1 MIVKFRIISGETD
14 DFVRDIEI
22 PSDSSFL
29 DLHLSIQAACDF
41 DDSMMAS
48 FYLSDADWDKG
59 QEIVLQI
66 IDETE
71 QKEALLMDDL
81 QIKQIIKAKGNR
93 LIYMFDFFSIR
104 FFFIEVVN
112 IREKLPSD
120 EKLEFPICTLCEGT
134 PPRQI
139 LIDDLSDLDFE
150 DDIREEFNDFEDMG
164 FENIDDYDL

>member
-1 MIVKFRIISGETD
+1 MIIKFRIISGETE

-48 FYLSDADWDKG
+48 FYLSDANWDKG

-71 QKEALLMDDL
+71 QKNTLLMDDVE
-81 QIKQIIKAKGNR
+81 INQIIKAKGNR
-93 LIYMFDFFSIR
+93 LIYMYDFFSIR

-112 IREKLPSD
+112 IRKKLPSD
-120 EKLEFPICTLCEGT
+120 EDLEFPICTLCKGIS
-134 PPRQI
+134 PRQI
-139 LIDDLSDLDFE
+139 LIDDLSDLNFE